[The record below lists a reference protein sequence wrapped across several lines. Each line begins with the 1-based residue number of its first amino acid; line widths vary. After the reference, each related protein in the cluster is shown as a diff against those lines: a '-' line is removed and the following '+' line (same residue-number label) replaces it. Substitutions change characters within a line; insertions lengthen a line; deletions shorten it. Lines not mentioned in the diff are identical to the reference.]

1 MRALERFLI
10 PIVLVVIIFDATPS
24 HRRSRSVAGS
34 ELNTVCLLDM
44 ASSTHPAPT
53 SNIIQY
59 KL

>member
-1 MRALERFLI
+1 MRALEKSLI
-10 PIVLVVIIFDATPS
+10 PIILVVIISDATPS

-34 ELNTVCLLDM
+34 EFNTVCLLDM
-44 ASSTHPAPT
+44 ASSTRLAPM